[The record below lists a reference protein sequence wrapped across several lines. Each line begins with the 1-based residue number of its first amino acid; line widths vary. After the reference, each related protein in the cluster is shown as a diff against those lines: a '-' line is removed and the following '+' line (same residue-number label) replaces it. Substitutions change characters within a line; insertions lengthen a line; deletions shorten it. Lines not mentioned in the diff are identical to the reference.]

1 MNAETTSQGG
11 WGRPAPGR
19 PPGRPATRLGGGGT
33 AALVWWQPVALAG
46 LDPVAAAVRRP
57 PRPAPGHRLGA
68 VGWAGPAGVGDHA
81 EAAAG
86 QRREG
91 FGVVRRSWHGSRL
104 QDSSGSSTA
113 CWRVLSLQLTS
124 DRSSSQCAPVRPS
137 SAWWNDIENDI
148 PPLHPTPCRSN
159 VALGRAGAS
168 GPPRPLAPPNRA
180 PAASSTERGRHRRN
194 AESLRPDTSRLTC
207 LCVQGERQLERIGE
221 HLGSLSWL
229 RLALIR
235 PRLHEQRL
243 LRVGSS
249 VDFEPAAAW

>member
-1 MNAETTSQGG
+1 MGRQTALLSLLSAATACRQPRGHGSLARFCRSASPILSRRAPSSVLGTNLSGAYTSS
-11 WGRPAPGR
+11 
-19 PPGRPATRLGGGGT
+19 RL
-33 AALVWWQPVALAG
+33 
-46 LDPVAAAVRRP
+46 RRT
-57 PRPAPGHRLGA
+57 
-68 VGWAGPAGVGDHA
+68 
-81 EAAAG
+81 
-86 QRREG
+86 
-91 FGVVRRSWHGSRL
+91 RRSSGL

-137 SAWWNDIENDI
+137 SAGWNDIENDI

-249 VDFEPAAAW
+249 VDFEPA